1 MPHRLAAWFLIL
13 SMLAAP
19 ACGPRRDD
27 DDQKED
33 EKNERKDN
41 RHNIPIIILSGL
53 KLVLKMVTGKK

>member
-1 MPHRLAAWFLIL
+1 
-13 SMLAAP
+13 MLAAP